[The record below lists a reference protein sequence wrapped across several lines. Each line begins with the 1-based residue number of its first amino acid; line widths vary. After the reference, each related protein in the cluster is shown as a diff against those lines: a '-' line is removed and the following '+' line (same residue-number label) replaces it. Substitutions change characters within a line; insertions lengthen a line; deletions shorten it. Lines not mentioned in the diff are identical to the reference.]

1 MIWSNK
7 RRRQVLLHLL
17 YATLL
22 KAHVCW
28 YTNRCNFST
37 IRIPTLL
44 NVSVCTITTCVDC
57 MWVSVCVLVKIF
69 SSEDG
74 GGVLVPSPFQLK
86 NLLRRQH
93 CNDGG
98 SSGTLS
104 TKNSKWNNVKI
115 FSLSKILLFLPI
127 HLICLLGFWI
137 FQSKLLHTFLVLKW
151 FQYRLNEHKYKLV
164 WLKQL
169 ALIFGPTKLE
179 WRKNNYRNSAISTHP
194 PLNSHRT

>member
-1 MIWSNK
+1 MCCAWRSKESKGCLCNLDFVTNAYLFIGGLVLVKYFHIMIWSNK

-151 FQYRLNEHKYKLV
+151 FQYK
-164 WLKQL
+164 W
-169 ALIFGPTKLE
+169 A
-179 WRKNNYRNSAISTHP
+179 
-194 PLNSHRT
+194 